1 MTRLDG
7 VEMDYDRFLSI
18 VARGAGVDAAA
29 AERATRD
36 VVVTL
41 ARRIHRGPLA
51 EVTRHAPE
59 PTRGWFSPKYPRE
72 TFDDEEFVRRVATAQ
87 EVDVDSAAR
96 RVRAVFYALSRAI
109 PADALDPLVAELP
122 KDFDP
127 LLGPARRPPP
137 PWPVGEFLDRVADRA
152 GVDRDIAARATEATL
167 EILAERI
174 TGGEVRDLIHELP
187 VELHPP
193 LERGRGKKASDG
205 LARKMTL
212 DEFVIRI
219 AERER
224 VPAEVAREHAR
235 AVLSTTRDA
244 VLPKEFHDIASE
256 LPRIYVEELCY
267 P

>member
-18 VARGAGVDAAA
+18 VARGAGVDAVA

-41 ARRIHRGPLA
+41 ARRIHRGPRA

-72 TFDDEEFVRRVATAQ
+72 AFDDEEFVRRVATAQ

-127 LLGPARRPPP
+127 RPGPARLGDRRRRGLSGSFWTGSLTAPESIQTSPPAP
-137 PWPVGEFLDRVADRA
+137 PRQRSRSSRNGSLGVRCGISSTNCPLSCTHPWNAD
-152 GVDRDIAARATEATL
+152 AAKRHPK
-167 EILAERI
+167 
-174 TGGEVRDLIHELP
+174 DLP
-187 VELHPP
+187 
-193 LERGRGKKASDG
+193 
-205 LARKMTL
+205 AR
-212 DEFVIRI
+212 
-219 AERER
+219 
-224 VPAEVAREHAR
+224 
-235 AVLSTTRDA
+235 
-244 VLPKEFHDIASE
+244 
-256 LPRIYVEELCY
+256 
-267 P
+267 

>member
-18 VARGAGVDAAA
+18 VARGAGIDAVA

-167 EILAERI
+167 
-174 TGGEVRDLIHELP
+174 
-187 VELHPP
+187 
-193 LERGRGKKASDG
+193 
-205 LARKMTL
+205 
-212 DEFVIRI
+212 